1 MKSVKEAV
9 AEISPTISIE
19 FRSFSQQLDES
30 LMRERLMA
38 TLSGAFGILAVILAT
53 VGLYGVISY
62 LVTRRRNEIGIRI
75 ALGADHGRVI
85 LLVLQEAALLLGA
98 GVAAGVIL
106 SIWAGTAAATLL
118 YGLKPYDVVSL
129 VGASLLLA
137 GIALAASYVPARRAA
152 ALEPMV
158 ALRDE

>member
-1 MKSVKEAV
+1 
-9 AEISPTISIE
+9 
-19 FRSFSQQLDES
+19 
-30 LMRERLMA
+30 MA

-75 ALGADHGRVI
+75 ALGADRGRVI
-85 LLVLQEAALLLGA
+85 LLVLREAMLLLAA

-106 SIWAGTAAATLL
+106 SIWAGRTAATLL

-129 VGASLLLA
+129 AGASLLLA